1 MNFHSKFRTIYLM
14 TIFVL
19 ISTIELSAQAKPKSM
34 AQVQFKNINVSGL
47 NIFYREAGPASAPTI
62 LLLHGFPSS
71 SHMYQNLIND
81 LSAKYHVIA
90 PDYPGSGYSSRPAPS
105 DFVYTFDNVAA
116 LMDKFIDA
124 VQLKHFSIYMQDYGG
139 PIGFRIAVKRSQSV
153 QALIIQNANA
163 YVDGL
168 GEGLQTIRRLHEAGD
183 ESAIDNIVKHII
195 SFNGIKEQY
204 IDGTKDTSLINPDEY
219 WNDHF
224 FMKRPGSK
232 LIQATLLKNYVSN
245 FPKYPEWQNYLRT
258 SQPPALIVWGK
269 NDQIFIEP
277 GARAY
282 LRDLKNTEL
291 HLLDA
296 GHFALA
302 DQHAKI
308 AGFIDAFM
316 KKQGIHK

>member
-1 MNFHSKFRTIYLM
+1 MNFHKTFRTIYLM
-14 TIFVL
+14 VIFVL
-19 ISTIELSAQAKPKSM
+19 ISTIKISAQTKPNTTT
-34 AQVQFKNINVSGL
+34 QVQFKNASVSGL

-71 SHMYQNLIND
+71 SHMYQNLIID

-124 VQLKHFSIYMQDYGG
+124 IQLKHFSIYMQDYGG
-139 PIGFRIAVKRSQSV
+139 PIGYRIAVKRPQSV

-163 YVDGL
+163 YLDGL
-168 GEGLQTIRRLHEAGD
+168 GEGVQTIRRLHEAGD
-183 ESAIDNIVKHII
+183 EAALDNVVNHII

-204 IDGTKDTSLINPDEY
+204 IDGTKDTLLINPDEY
-219 WNDHF
+219 WSDHY
-224 FMKRPGSK
+224 FMERPGSK

-245 FPKYPEWQNYLRT
+245 FPKYTEWQKYLRT
-258 SQPPALIVWGK
+258 QQPPALIVWGK
-269 NDQIFIEP
+269 NDKIFIEA
-277 GARAY
+277 GAKAY

-308 AGFIDAFM
+308 AGLIDAFM
-316 KKQGIHK
+316 KKHAIHK